1 MIWRLKDRQ
10 PLEVRIKE
18 PDIAPMVLGGFDTG
32 QWIEQPDRFTLTN
45 GKDFLL
51 VEVWA
56 DGVREIHWGF
66 RSRGRDAITAG
77 VDFLRHL
84 FHKEDA
90 RIVVGTVPAH
100 KRAARWFSRQVGG
113 TANGIIQTELGLMEL
128 FSLTREDFEAQHEF
142 PDREI

>member
-1 MIWRLKDRQ
+1 MIWRLKDKQ
-10 PLEVRIKE
+10 PLDVRLKE
-18 PDIAPMVLGGFDTG
+18 PDIAPMVLPGFDSSE
-32 QWIEQPDRFTLTN
+32 WIEQPGCYTLTN
-45 GKDFLL
+45 GKDLLL

-66 RSRGRDAITAG
+66 RSRGREAIEAG

-113 TANGIIQTELGLMEL
+113 TSNGIVQTELGPMEV
-128 FSLTREDFEAQHEF
+128 FRLTREDFEAQHEF
-142 PDREI
+142 PRREI